1 MIKFFVLDE
10 AGDHELAFELDD
22 YGEESYYIPDKKSSV
37 ADSNIKKFIEIETF
51 DDLKEVTDK
60 KYFTCKIPTFPEVF
74 VASIGYISSKTK
86 EIIFKSDE
94 QFDITSEFIVFKE
107 RSKLAEPNFNNLI
120 GSFFR
125 VSFCST
131 IKVCPSI

>member
-74 VASIGYISSKTK
+74 VASIGYISSTDGL
-86 EIIFKSDE
+86 ILFKSSTHFFIKSD
-94 QFDITSEFIVFKE
+94 FIVFKE
-107 RSKLAEPNFNNLI
+107 RSKLN
-120 GSFFR
+120 
-125 VSFCST
+125 
-131 IKVCPSI
+131 